1 MVHVYINT
9 ENLNKWTEVRNERPN
24 FIEKGPKMTF
34 RMYTHMGRCSSKTS
48 LSLICC
54 ITNFYYH
61 YDTLL
66 QYVADQRAND
76 RAFQRRLLGNQN
88 WIVVINQRFLK
99 NASVFIMCPKPGRQT
114 KKSNQHRK
122 HKKNKER
129 IMQPESSKDPGGTS
143 IQKLKEACELRRLLR
158 VIWLNCFLESFG
170 LIL

>member
-99 NASVFIMCPKPGRQT
+99 NASVFIMCPQPGRQT
-114 KKSNQHRK
+114 KKSNKHRK
-122 HKKNKER
+122 HKKIRKGSCNQRVQRTQEEPQFR
-129 IMQPESSKDPGGTS
+129 NSKRHVNWGGY
-143 IQKLKEACELRRLLR
+143 
-158 VIWLNCFLESFG
+158 LESFG
-170 LIL
+170 LIVSSSHLV